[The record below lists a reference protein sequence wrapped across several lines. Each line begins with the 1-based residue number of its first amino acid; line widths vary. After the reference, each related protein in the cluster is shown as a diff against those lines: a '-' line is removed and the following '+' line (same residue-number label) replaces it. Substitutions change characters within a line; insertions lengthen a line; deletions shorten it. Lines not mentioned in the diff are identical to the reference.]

1 MGSSL
6 SSSNSV
12 QPFSAE
18 SRIQALRLLGGS
30 IELSRN
36 SQVCFTFHDVLLMMF
51 SFFVYG
57 FSGKWFISWKQKM
70 FGKGSATVPQTS
82 MEMSAT
88 ENGNLFLFSK
98 LFLILNTVSRTELA
112 IIDIEEDKND
122 AVLTVCN

>member
-1 MGSSL
+1 
-6 SSSNSV
+6 
-12 QPFSAE
+12 
-18 SRIQALRLLGGS
+18 
-30 IELSRN
+30 
-36 SQVCFTFHDVLLMMF
+36 
-51 SFFVYG
+51 
-57 FSGKWFISWKQKM
+57 M

-112 IIDIEEDKND
+112 IIGIEEDKND